1 MALTEN
7 ELIILAL
14 RESKDFSKSI
24 RKYLYDIGKQRQ
36 LTAQEKEF
44 YDLTHEI
51 HIRTNDA
58 ILILDEHKESEN

>member
-7 ELIILAL
+7 ELIISAL

-24 RKYLYDIGKQRQ
+24 RGYLYDIGKQRQ
-36 LTAQEKEF
+36 LTEKEKGF
-44 YDLTHEI
+44 YDLAHEV

-58 ILILDEHKESEN
+58 LLISDKH